1 MTKNPNNKT
10 TAAKIFPFAG
20 NFNVTAVRC
29 ALATSLLLFL
39 PVGCSNEPSATA
51 PLVVENAR
59 MRVPL
64 ESNRMS
70 AAYATIVNASDE
82 ELTIVAATS
91 ASIEAIEFHET
102 LTTDGIAK
110 MVKLDDPV
118 IAATESLV
126 LQPGGKHLMLFGV
139 KDMEL
144 AAHVIEFHLD
154 NGRSTSHE
162 FHVKEDILR

>member
-1 MTKNPNNKT
+1 MNTVPK
-10 TAAKIFPFAG
+10 FLLFAWLC
-20 NFNVTAVRC
+20 NITVVRC

-39 PVGCSNEPSATA
+39 PVGCSNEPSAIA
-51 PLVVENAR
+51 LLVVENAR

-64 ESNRMS
+64 DSNRMS
-70 AAYATIVNASDE
+70 AAYGTIVNASDE

-91 ASIEAIEFHET
+91 PSIEAIEFHET
-102 LTTDGIAK
+102 RTTDGIAK
-110 MVKLDDPV
+110 MVKLDDPR
-118 IAATESLV
+118 IAAKASLV